1 MKDLT
6 LSTAAVVAI
15 AVVLGLL
22 FHAAYPRV
30 EPSAELA
37 GLFVFVAAV
46 LRLLIGKAWAAWRRK
61 RNVTTPERAP

>member
-6 LSTAAVVAI
+6 LSAAAVILI

-22 FHAAYPRV
+22 FHAVYPRV

-37 GLFVFVAAV
+37 GLFVFLAAV
-46 LRLLIGKAWAAWRRK
+46 VRLLLGKAWAAWRSR
-61 RNVTTPERAP
+61 RAGTTPAKTP